1 MTSDWLVDELK
12 VSLCARVIH
21 LKKALIVNSDKRIKT
36 NIQDVPDSYSL
47 DTLRNIPVRYY
58 NYKDIFDRG
67 TKKTIGFIAQ
77 EVRDVY
83 PIATKLGNSFIPDG
97 PGPNTNVS
105 WTEINFESNITKYKL
120 TVNNLL
126 DNSGNILHK
135 FYASNDLS
143 KNSTE
148 LDVRSIENEP
158 NCFIFD
164 KKWKIVFCYGKEV
177 EDFHYLEKQK
187 LFTLNFSATQ
197 EIDKIQQAEKT
208 KLATAETKLATA
220 EAEITTLKK

>member
-1 MTSDWLVDELK
+1 MDQDQ
-12 VSLCARVIH
+12 
-21 LKKALIVNSDKRIKT
+21 
-36 NIQDVPDSYSL
+36 IQMC
-47 DTLRNIPVRYY
+47 
-58 NYKDIFDRG
+58 
-67 TKKTIGFIAQ
+67 
-77 EVRDVY
+77 
-83 PIATKLGNSFIPDG
+83 
-97 PGPNTNVS
+97 

-126 DNSGNILHK
+126 DNSEYLHK
-135 FYASNDLS
+135 FYVSNDLS

-158 NCFIFD
+158 NCFILI
-164 KKWKIVFCYGKEV
+164 KWKIVFCYKEV

-187 LFTLNFSATQ
+187 LTLNFSATQ

-220 EAEITTLKK
+220 EAEITTLKNKVTSLENTLVSVMTRLNELERKI